1 MNKQV
6 TKLTISYPNFVLDT
20 VINPDEMNQ
29 NFLDIKLKVDEIVEQ
44 LNLRAD
50 VAYVDQ
56 VAANFTAGVIADRS
70 IEKAKLSST
79 LQSEI
84 DGILPAAKTYT
95 DTVTNAHINA
105 TSAHGATSLLTNG
118 RIVLR
123 DSSGRAKIATP
134 VEGNDI
140 ANKSYVDAVQTSLN
154 AHTSASAPHA
164 GHAAKNHTHSDYALK
179 SHTHSDYSLTTHT
192 HSDYALKSH
201 THSDYASKSH
211 NHSGVYEPVLSA
223 DRKRKITIS
232 TSNPSGGSDGDIWIK
247 Y

>member
-1 MNKQV
+1 MNEQV
-6 TKLTISYPNFVLDT
+6 TKLTISYPNFVLGT
-20 VINPDEMNQ
+20 IISPDEMNQ

-56 VAANFTAGVIADRS
+56 VAADFIAGVIADGS
-70 IEKAKLSST
+70 VEKSKLSST

-105 TSAHGATSLLTNG
+105 ISAHGATSLLTNG

-123 DSSGRAKIATP
+123 DGNGRAKIATP
-134 VEGNDI
+134 VESNDI

-154 AHTSASAPHA
+154 AHANASAPHA
-164 GHAAKNHTHSDYALK
+164 GHAPL
-179 SHTHSDYSLTTHT
+179 SHTHSGYSLTTHKHSEYSLKT
-192 HSDYALKSH
+192 HDHNSS
-201 THSDYASKSH
+201 YASISH

-247 Y
+247 YSVVS